1 MHILHSY
8 FTIDTWYLLFSII
21 ILHQSI
27 EFHLYYKALCLFHQL
42 CFLYV
47 FCMFSVCFLSGEL
60 VESKNF
66 IWIQLNEDWHFS
78 LWHLYCNLNWK
89 RTKIIFQF
97 FILATNKLKL
107 LLLLKQSL
115 AVIEPATLTERC
127 IKCWKRTSY
136 LLKRMLGINSP
147 T

>member
-1 MHILHSY
+1 MLKDIKDISKDMALFY
-8 FTIDTWYLLFSII
+8 RPVFTPPFLLRA
-21 ILHQSI
+21 Q
-27 EFHLYYKALCLFHQL
+27 
-42 CFLYV
+42 V
-47 FCMFSVCFLSGEL
+47 V
-60 VESKNF
+60 
-66 IWIQLNEDWHFS
+66 
-78 LWHLYCNLNWK
+78 
-89 RTKIIFQF
+89 
-97 FILATNKLKL
+97 KL